1 MTTSQIKFVIAG
13 VAVLAVAFGGWRLLA
28 HKPDGAPQAQGSGQS
43 GGPGGGQVRGPGGR
57 GPGGGARTVIAE
69 KVYREAIGDRIEAI
83 GTIYANESV
92 TVTAKT
98 QGIMRV
104 IAFDDGQ
111 TVKKGEE
118 MAAIDSGI
126 EDSALNVELANL
138 EQQKKELT
146 RIQSLATSNN
156 IALSKLDDQTA
167 AVKKAEANV
176 ASARARA
183 TDRRIIAPFSGIVGT
198 RRISVGALVT
208 PGTAVA
214 TLDDISVV
222 KLDFAIP
229 ETFLASLHPGLEV
242 DASASAYRGA
252 VFKGK
257 VVSVDARV
265 DPVTRSVNVRAL
277 VQNDDLR
284 LRPGML
290 MIVDLVSSPREAL
303 MVSEASVVP
312 ENGMQYLYVVGPD
325 SVASRVAVTIG
336 TRRNGAVE
344 IVKGVKEGDL
354 VLKEGMQDMRNG
366 TKVNII
372 NANELKGEADPA
384 SEAARQSMARPSPS

>member
-1 MTTSQIKFVIAG
+1 MKTLLPKFVVAG
-13 VAVLAVAFGGWRLLA
+13 IAVLALAFAGWQLMP
-28 HKPDGAPQAQGSGQS
+28 HKPDGVPQVRA
-43 GGPGGGQVRGPGGR
+43 GGPTGGQARGPGGPGGR
-57 GPGGGARTVIAE
+57 GPQGGARTVVAE

-98 QGIMRV
+98 QGIMRA

-138 EQQKKELT
+138 EQQKKELA

-176 ASARARA
+176 AAARARS

-222 KLDFAIP
+222 KLDFAVP
-229 ETFLASLHPGLEV
+229 ETFMASLHSGLEV
-242 DASASAYRGA
+242 EASASAYRGA

-257 VVSVDARV
+257 VIAVDARV
-265 DPVTRSVNVRAL
+265 DSVTRSVNVRAI

-290 MIVDLVSSPREAL
+290 MIVDLISDPRDAL
-303 MVSEASVVP
+303 MVSEASLVP
-312 ENGMQYLYVVGPD
+312 ENGVQYLYVVGPD
-325 SVASRVAVTIG
+325 NIASRVAVTIG
-336 TRRNGAVE
+336 TRRKGEVE
-344 IVKGVKEGDL
+344 IVKGIKEGDL
-354 VLKEGMQDMRNG
+354 VIREGMQDMRNG
-366 TKVNII
+366 TRVNIV
-372 NANELKGEADPA
+372 NAGELKGEADPA

>member
-1 MTTSQIKFVIAG
+1 MKTSQLKLVIAG
-13 VAVLAVAFGGWRLLA
+13 IAVLAVAFGGWRLLGP
-28 HKPDGAPQAQGSGQS
+28 KSGGVPQAQMGGPAGGQAKGP
-43 GGPGGGQVRGPGGR
+43 GGPGRGPQ
-57 GPGGGARTVIAE
+57 GGARTVIAE

-92 TVTAKT
+92 TITAKT
-98 QGIMRV
+98 QGIMRS

-118 MAAIDSGI
+118 IAAIDSGV

-138 EQQKKELT
+138 EQQKKELA

-176 ASARARA
+176 AAARVRS
-183 TDRRIIAPFSGIVGT
+183 TDRRIVAPFSGIVGT

-222 KLDFAIP
+222 KLDFAVP
-229 ETFLASLHPGLEV
+229 ETFMSALHPGLEV
-242 DASASAYRGA
+242 EASASAYRGA

-265 DPVTRSVNVRAL
+265 DATTRSVNVRAL
-277 VQNDDLR
+277 VQNEDLR

-290 MIVDLVSSPREAL
+290 MIVDLISDARDAL
-303 MVSEASVVP
+303 MVSEASLVP
-312 ENGMQYLYVVGPD
+312 ENGVQYLYVIGPEAT
-325 SVASRVAVTIG
+325 ASRVAVTIG
-336 TRRNGAVE
+336 TRRNGTVE

-354 VLKEGMQDMRNG
+354 VIKEGMQDMRNG
-366 TKVNII
+366 TRVNVV

-384 SEAARQSMARPSPS
+384 SEAARQSVARPNPS

>member
-1 MTTSQIKFVIAG
+1 MGMKGSVLKFGIIG
-13 VAVLAVAFGGWRLLA
+13 VAALALAVGGWRLLV
-28 HKPDGAPQAQGSGQS
+28 HKPDGAPQAQNGQAQN
-43 GGPGGGQVRGPGGR
+43 GQARGPGGR
-57 GPGGGARTVIAE
+57 GQGGLRTVVAE

-83 GTIYANESV
+83 GTLQANESV

-98 QGIMRV
+98 QGIIRRL
-104 IAFDDGQ
+104 AFEDGQ
-111 TVKKGEE
+111 TVRQGEE
-118 MAAIDSGI
+118 IAAIDSGV

-138 EQQKKELT
+138 EQQRKELA
-146 RIQSLATSNN
+146 RIQALATSNN

-176 ASARARA
+176 AAARVRA
-183 TDRRIIAPFSGIVGT
+183 ADRRIVAPFSGIVGT
-198 RRISVGALVT
+198 RRISLGALVA

-229 ETFLASLHPGLEV
+229 ETHMAALRPGLEIE
-242 DASASAYRGA
+242 ATASAYKDA

-257 VVSVDARV
+257 VVSVDSRV
-265 DPVTRSVNVRAL
+265 DPTTRSVNVRAI

-290 MIVDLVSSPREAL
+290 MIVDLVADPRDAL
-303 MVSEASVVP
+303 MVPEAAMVP
-312 ENGMQYLYVVGPD
+312 ENGVQYVYVIGQD
-325 SVASRVAVTIG
+325 GAANRVAVTIG

-354 VLKEGMQDMRNG
+354 VIKEGMQDMRNG
-366 TKVNII
+366 TKVNIV
-372 NANELKGEADPA
+372 NAGELKGEAAPA
-384 SEAARQSMARPSPS
+384 DEAARQTMSRPSPSE

>member
-1 MTTSQIKFVIAG
+1 MKTSQLKLVIAG
-13 VAVLAVAFGGWRLLA
+13 IAVLAVAFGGWRLLGS
-28 HKPDGAPQAQGSGQS
+28 KPAGAPQSQAGGQMRGP
-43 GGPGGGQVRGPGGR
+43 GGPGGPGGR
-57 GPGGGARTVIAE
+57 GGMARTVVAE
-69 KVYREAIGDRIEAI
+69 KVYRESIGDRIEAI
-83 GTIYANESV
+83 GTILANESV

-98 QGIMRV
+98 QGIIRT

-118 MAAIDSGI
+118 IAAIDSGV

-138 EQQKKELT
+138 EQQKKELA

-176 ASARARA
+176 AAARVRSG
-183 TDRRIIAPFSGIVGT
+183 DRRIIAPFSGIVGT

-222 KLDFAIP
+222 KLDFAVP
-229 ETFLASLHPGLEV
+229 ETFMSALHPGLEV
-242 DASASAYRGA
+242 EATASAYRSE

-257 VVSVDARV
+257 VVAVDARV
-265 DPVTRSVNVRAL
+265 DTTTRSVNVRAL
-277 VQNDDLR
+277 VENNDLR

-312 ENGMQYLYVVGPD
+312 ENGVQYLYVIGPD
-325 SVASRVAVTIG
+325 NVANRVAVTIG
-336 TRRNGAVE
+336 TRRNAAVE
-344 IVKGVKEGDL
+344 IIKGVKEGDL
-354 VLKEGMQDMRNG
+354 VVKEGMQDMRPG

-372 NANELKGEADPA
+372 NASELRGDADPA